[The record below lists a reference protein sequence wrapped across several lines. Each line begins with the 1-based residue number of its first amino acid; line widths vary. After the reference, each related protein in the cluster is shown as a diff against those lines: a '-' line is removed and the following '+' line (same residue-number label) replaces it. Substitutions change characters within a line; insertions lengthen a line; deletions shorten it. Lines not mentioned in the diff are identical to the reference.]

1 VSRSADIVVVGGGI
15 AGASVAYHLAR
26 RRAGRIVLLE
36 REILCGTGATRASAG
51 GTRKLFSAEVNVR
64 MSVESQALYARFEEE
79 LGTPIEPRHTTAADA
94 HSCSPYSCE
103 VCPGVG
109 LRCPRLSI
117 RGQGL
122 ADHANRHNL
131 CARLF
136 ILTGGPPSPTVQG
149 HGFPEVETAIS
160 SHTVFL
166 VRSL

>member
-79 LGTPIEPRHTTAADA
+79 LGTPIEPRHTTAAVA
-94 HSCSPYSCE
+94 HSRSPCSCE
-103 VCPGVG
+103 LCPGSGSDVLDSQSG
-109 LRCPRLSI
+109 DRVWRAM
-117 RGQGL
+117 Q
-122 ADHANRHNL
+122 
-131 CARLF
+131 
-136 ILTGGPPSPTVQG
+136 
-149 HGFPEVETAIS
+149 TAITCVQDCS
-160 SHTVFL
+160 Y
-166 VRSL
+166 